1 MAEVRLTA
9 AQAALTRSCLFR
21 ELADAAEGLNV
32 EAERA
37 AQEPSEVVGEDALG
51 RCRHVLATAELL
63 DAVGWATRGDRE
75 LLLQSDRER
84 QANGRATA

>member
-1 MAEVRLTA
+1 
-9 AQAALTRSCLFR
+9 
-21 ELADAAEGLNV
+21 
-32 EAERA
+32 
-37 AQEPSEVVGEDALG
+37 VVGEDALG